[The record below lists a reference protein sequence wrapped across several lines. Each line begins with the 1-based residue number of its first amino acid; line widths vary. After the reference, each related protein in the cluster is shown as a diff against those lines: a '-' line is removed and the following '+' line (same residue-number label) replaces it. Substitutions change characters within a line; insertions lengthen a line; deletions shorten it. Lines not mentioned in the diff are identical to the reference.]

1 MTKPSYTG
9 TERRQRTHAMI
20 EELLQERKQMWALYW
35 EVAELQPYER
45 HKESL
50 DKILNRF
57 CQILIDYISLGHFG
71 IYQYLLNGT
80 ERRRKI
86 LEAAEK
92 LYPAISETAEAA
104 LDFNDRYEKAQLTD
118 PERLARELSQLGEA
132 LASRIELEDQ
142 LIDSMTR

>member
-1 MTKPSYTG
+1 
-9 TERRQRTHAMI
+9 MI

-80 ERRRKI
+80 ERRRKV

-92 LYPAISETAEAA
+92 LYPAISKTAEAA

-118 PERLARELSQLGEA
+118 PERLSRELSQLGEA

-142 LIDSMTR
+142 LIDSMT

>member
-9 TERRQRTHAMI
+9 AERRQRTHAMI

-80 ERRRKI
+80 ERRRKV

-92 LYPAISETAEAA
+92 LYPAISESAEAA

>member
-1 MTKPSYTG
+1 MTKPSHTG
-9 TERRQRTHAMI
+9 AERRQRTHAMI
-20 EELLQERKQMWALYW
+20 EELLRERKQMWALYW

-80 ERRRKI
+80 ERRRKV

-142 LIDSMTR
+142 LIDSMT

>member
-9 TERRQRTHAMI
+9 AERRQRTHAMI

-80 ERRRKI
+80 ERRRKV

-92 LYPAISETAEAA
+92 LYPAISKTAEAA

-118 PERLARELSQLGEA
+118 PERLSRELSQLGEA

-142 LIDSMTR
+142 LIDSMT